1 MISEIKL
8 GLCNPPEPIFL
19 YVKNGE
25 LSGESYLWYQYDIN
39 NNQTIPVQQRG
50 LTGYLQNLRLTSK
63 EFKGKD
69 NLKLDIVFAAD
80 EIYVIRT
87 GIETNFAKTFL
98 LAVSVVQDLSKPLII
113 AAAPGEENVV
123 FCRLY
128 DAATKTRIRSEWNRD
143 ADWAGIIS
151 NVQSRLVGSSEE
163 VPFPQQQAQPNQP
176 VIFPPLEPNQDLRVK
191 QIRTLLNY
199 PVELVVE
206 WLKFQ
211 EVERPNQLQPNQID
225 ELVKTMCLSW
235 GQDKFEHPNHAVN
248 SYHQYVVESVADGV
262 NEVAAIRTW
271 MQSVQKSEQ
280 KQSELKAV

>member
-1 MISEIKL
+1 MVTEIKL
-8 GLCNPPEPIFL
+8 GLCNPPEPIYL

-25 LSGESYLWYQYDIN
+25 LSGESYLWYNYDIN
-39 NNQTIPVQQRG
+39 NEKTIPVQQRG

-69 NLKLDIVFAAD
+69 NLKLDIVITAD
-80 EIYVIRT
+80 EIYIVRT

-98 LAVSVVQDLSKPLII
+98 LAASQVHDFSKPLII
-113 AAAPGEENVV
+113 AATPGEENVV

-128 DAATKTRIRSEWNRD
+128 DAATKTRIRCEWNRD

-151 NVQSRLVGSSEE
+151 NVQSRLVNSPED
-163 VPFPQQQAQPNQP
+163 VPSPQQQTQPPQP
-176 VIFPPLEPNQDLRVK
+176 VVFPALEPNQDLRVK

-211 EVERPNQLQPNQID
+211 EVERPNQLKVNQID

-235 GQDKFEHPNHAVN
+235 GQDKFEHPNHATN
-248 SYHQYVVESVADGV
+248 SYHKWVVEAVADGMD
-262 NEVAAIRTW
+262 EVAAIRTW
-271 MQSVQKSEQ
+271 MQSVQQSEQ
-280 KQSELKAV
+280 RESELKAV

>member
-1 MISEIKL
+1 MSNEIKL
-8 GLCNPPEPIFL
+8 GLCNPPEPIYL

-25 LSGESYLWYQYDIN
+25 LSGESYLWHKYDIN
-39 NNQTIPVQQRG
+39 NEKTIPVQQRG

-69 NLKLDIVFAAD
+69 NLKLDIVITAD
-80 EIYVIRT
+80 EIYVVRT

-98 LAVSVVQDLSKPLII
+98 LAVSQVNDFSKPLII
-113 AAAPGEENVV
+113 AATPGEENVV

-128 DAATKTRIRSEWNRD
+128 DAATKTRIRCEWNRD

-151 NVQSRLVGSSEE
+151 SVQSKLVGSSEE
-163 VPFPQQQAQPNQP
+163 VPFPQQQTQPHQA

-235 GQDKFEHPNHAVN
+235 GQDKFEHPNHATN
-248 SYHQYVVESVADGV
+248 SYHQYVVEAVADGV
-262 NEVAAIRTW
+262 NEVAAIRAW
-271 MQSVQKSEQ
+271 IQSVQKSEQ